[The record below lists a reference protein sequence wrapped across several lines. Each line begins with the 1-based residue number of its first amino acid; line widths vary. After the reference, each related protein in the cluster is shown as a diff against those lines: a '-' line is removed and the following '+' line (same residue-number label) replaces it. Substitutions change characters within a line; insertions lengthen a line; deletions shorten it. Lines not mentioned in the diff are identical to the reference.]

1 MQASVPLK
9 NIGIKKNKIKDANAL
24 TSGMVVWIHYTWI
37 RKPIFEHAF
46 NKLV

>member
-9 NIGIKKNKIKDANAL
+9 NIGIKKNKIKDANSL
-24 TSGMVVWIHYTWI
+24 TSGMVVWIHFTWI
-37 RKPIFEHAF
+37 RKTFFEHAF